1 MGVASPTALNTRIA
15 VGIGYTGVMYR
26 DCFSHAIGATLVF
39 GVAALAGAQAPNPIA
54 IKAIAEVELRI
65 IEQGHETA
73 KLAPADR
80 VVPGDRVFYTLEVRN
95 TDGAE
100 VAAPAVTYPIPEHM
114 QYVADSAIGPGAE
127 VSFSVDGGRSFDSA
141 ENLKI
146 RTPEGMLRA
155 AVAADY
161 TNIRWQLKKKLK
173 GRAVAFVRFRA
184 LVKQ

>member
-1 MGVASPTALNTRIA
+1 MGVASPTALNTRIG
-15 VGIGYTGVMYR
+15 VGMGYTDIMYR
-26 DCFSHAIGATLVF
+26 DCFSRAFGAMFVF
-39 GVAALAGAQAPNPIA
+39 ELAALAGAQAPNPIA

-65 IEQGHETA
+65 IEQGREIP
-73 KLAPADR
+73 KLVPADR

-95 TDGAE
+95 TDGAV

-114 QYVADSAIGPGAE
+114 QYVADSAVGPGAE
-127 VSFSVDGGRSFDSA
+127 VSFSVDGGRSFDAA

-146 RTPEGMLRA
+146 RTPEGTLRA

-161 TNIRWQLKKKLK
+161 TNIRWQLKKNLK
-173 GRAVAFVRFRA
+173 GHAVAFVRFRV

>member
-1 MGVASPTALNTRIA
+1 
-15 VGIGYTGVMYR
+15 MYR
-26 DCFSHAIGATLVF
+26 HCFGRAFGAALVF
-39 GVAALAGAQAPNPIA
+39 GVAALALAQAPNPIA
-54 IKAIAEVELRI
+54 IRAIAEVESRT
-65 IEQGHETA
+65 IEQGRETA
-73 KLAPADR
+73 KLVPADR

-100 VAAPAVTYPIPEHM
+100 IAAPAVTYPIPQHM
-114 QYVADSAIGPGAE
+114 QYVADSAVGPGAE

-141 ENLKI
+141 ENLRI
-146 RTPEGMLRA
+146 RTPEGTLRA